1 MHSRGDEMRRKYLYR
16 VGLAILPVWM
26 GRYIEIVGEK
36 SSESIADTLI
46 NGIFGRVTGDA
57 GSRFV
62 IAIGQAIF
70 LVLFL
75 ILYGDCIAARQ
86 RIGAVYFFSRISNR
100 KKWILKEFVWLLFYS
115 VLYTFC
121 FVGMHMIFSIWGSSE
136 ANLSET
142 LFKVAFQIGLFLT
155 LLLFE
160 MAVLCNLFCAA
171 GGSAIGILLSML
183 CVIGLIM
190 WSTAEVDGVV
200 SEMIYPMWLSADI
213 IENGGSY
220 IQKII
225 IVFLQM
231 AICAVGTG
239 YYLAKR
245 DLFAREGEG

>member
-1 MHSRGDEMRRKYLYR
+1 MYR

-46 NGIFGRVTGDA
+46 NGSFRKSDRRCRKPFCNRDWSGYFPCAV
-57 GSRFV
+57 
-62 IAIGQAIF
+62 
-70 LVLFL
+70 L

-136 ANLSET
+136 ADLSGT

-190 WSTAEVDGVV
+190 WSTAEVDGMV
-200 SEMIYPMWLSADI
+200 SEMINPMWLSADI

-225 IVFLQM
+225 IVFLQT

>member
-1 MHSRGDEMRRKYLYR
+1 MRRQYLYR
-16 VGLAILPVWM
+16 AGLAVLPVWM
-26 GRYIEIVGEK
+26 GRYIEIAGEK
-36 SSESIADTLI
+36 SSESTVDTLI
-46 NGIFGRVTGDA
+46 NGIFARVTGDA

-100 KKWILKEFVWLLFYS
+100 KKWVLKEFIWLLFYS

-121 FVGMHMIFSIWGSSE
+121 FVGMHMVFSIRGSSD
-136 ANLSET
+136 AGISMAL
-142 LFKVAFQIGLFLT
+142 LKVAFQIGLFLT

-171 GGSAIGILLSML
+171 GGSAVGILLSML
-183 CVIGLIM
+183 CVIGLII
-190 WSTAEVDGVV
+190 WSTAEVAGGL
-200 SEMIYPMWLSADI
+200 SQMINPMWLSADI
-213 IENGGSY
+213 IENAGSY

-225 IVFLQM
+225 IVLLQT
-231 AICAVGTG
+231 AICAGGTG

>member
-1 MHSRGDEMRRKYLYR
+1 MRRKYLYR

-136 ANLSET
+136 ADLSGT

-183 CVIGLIM
+183 N
-190 WSTAEVDGVV
+190 
-200 SEMIYPMWLSADI
+200 PMWLSADI

-225 IVFLQM
+225 IVFLQT

>member
-1 MHSRGDEMRRKYLYR
+1 MRRKYLYR

-136 ANLSET
+136 ADLSGT

-171 GGSAIGILLSML
+171 GGSAIGILL
-183 CVIGLIM
+183 
-190 WSTAEVDGVV
+190 
-200 SEMIYPMWLSADI
+200 
-213 IENGGSY
+213 
-220 IQKII
+220 
-225 IVFLQM
+225 
-231 AICAVGTG
+231 
-239 YYLAKR
+239 
-245 DLFAREGEG
+245 